1 VLLNLEVE
9 MTDWKAKWQDTLKD
23 LEQKRDE
30 LRVQAHL
37 AKTEAR
43 DELTRLE
50 GKIDELKARAGKAG
64 DQAHDVMDDVSKKAN
79 IIAAELKESMARIK
93 ERMKT
98 EGTK

>member
-1 VLLNLEVE
+1 
-9 MTDWKAKWQDTLKD
+9 MTDWKAKWQDTMKD

-37 AKTEAR
+37 AKSEAR
-43 DELTRLE
+43 EELARLE
-50 GKIDELKARAGKAG
+50 GKIDELKARAGRAG
-64 DQAHDVMDDVSKKAN
+64 DQAHDVMEDVQKKAN

-93 ERMKT
+93 EKMKT

>member
-1 VLLNLEVE
+1 

-23 LEQKRDE
+23 LEQKRDA

-37 AKTEAR
+37 AKSEAK
-43 DELTRLE
+43 DELARLE

-64 DQAHDVMDDVSKKAN
+64 DQAHDVMADVSKKAD
-79 IIAAELKESMARIK
+79 IIAAELKESLARIK

>member
-1 VLLNLEVE
+1 
-9 MTDWKAKWQDTLKD
+9 MTDWKAKWQETMKD

-37 AKTEAR
+37 AKTEAK
-43 DELTRLE
+43 DELARLE

-64 DQAHDVMDDVSKKAN
+64 DQAQDVMEDVHKKAT

-98 EGTK
+98 EGTKK

>member
-1 VLLNLEVE
+1 
-9 MTDWKAKWQDTLKD
+9 MTDWNAKMKDAMKD
-23 LEQKRDE
+23 LAAKRDE

-37 AKTEAR
+37 AKAEAKE
-43 DELTRLE
+43 ELVRLE
-50 GKIDELKARAGKAG
+50 AKIDELRARADKAG
-64 DQAHDVMDDVSKKAN
+64 DHAQDVMEDVSKKAN

>member
-1 VLLNLEVE
+1 
-9 MTDWKAKWQDTLKD
+9 MTDWKAKWQDTMKD

-37 AKTEAR
+37 AKTEAK
-43 DELTRLE
+43 DELARLE
-50 GKIDELKARAGKAG
+50 GKIDALQARGGRAG
-64 DQAHDVMDDVSKKAN
+64 DQAQDVMDDVQKKAT

-98 EGTK
+98 EGTKK

>member
-1 VLLNLEVE
+1 
-9 MTDWKAKWQDTLKD
+9 MTDWKAKWQETVKD

-37 AKTEAR
+37 AKTEAK
-43 DELTRLE
+43 DELARLE

-64 DQAHDVMDDVSKKAN
+64 DQAHDVMEDVQKKAN

-98 EGTK
+98 EGTKQ